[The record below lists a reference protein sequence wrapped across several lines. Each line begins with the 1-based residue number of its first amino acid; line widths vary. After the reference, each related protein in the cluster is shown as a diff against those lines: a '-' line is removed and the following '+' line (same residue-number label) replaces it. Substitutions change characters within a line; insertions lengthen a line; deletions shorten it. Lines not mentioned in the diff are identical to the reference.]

1 LAIDAGKH
9 HCCFRK
15 KGIQSF
21 FSRIGGVLPIILIP
35 TSCQNKLTW
44 VFLSETHKTLQH
56 VVIACGPHQIG
67 LLTID
72 AKNIKMAMAI
82 DKTRINRSP
91 LKIESLLRL
100 IRIPY
105 LLIGANGYEFTF
117 FDRYRLRLAHI
128 LVYGVYVRTH

>member
-1 LAIDAGKH
+1 
-9 HCCFRK
+9 
-15 KGIQSF
+15 
-21 FSRIGGVLPIILIP
+21 
-35 TSCQNKLTW
+35 QNKFTW

-72 AKNIKMAMAI
+72 AKTIKMAMAI
-82 DKTRINRSP
+82 DKTRINRST
-91 LKIESLLRL
+91 LKIEGLLRL

-105 LLIGANGYEFTF
+105 LLIGANGYEFTV